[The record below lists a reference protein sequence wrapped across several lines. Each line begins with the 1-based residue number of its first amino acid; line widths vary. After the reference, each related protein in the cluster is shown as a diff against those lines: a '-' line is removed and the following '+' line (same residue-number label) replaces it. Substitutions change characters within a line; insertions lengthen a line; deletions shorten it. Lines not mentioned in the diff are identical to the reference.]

1 METPVEIYYNT
12 HPDATIKEFIDFV
25 KEETRRKNE
34 AERER
39 SEKCTNWYKEL
50 AGRYFIINFNGSSF
64 LAIYVDHW
72 PSNEFN
78 NKYQCYGISIKD
90 SYCIS
95 NQNGREVNRYWF
107 KNPYE
112 KPYYGRNEGSCKE
125 ITKEEF
131 DDIANKYSQIKDIVE
146 SINLK

>member
-1 METPVEIYYNT
+1 METPVEIYYKT
-12 HPDATIKEFIDFV
+12 HPDATIKDFIDFI

-50 AGRYFIINFNGSSF
+50 AGRYFIFNFNGSSF
-64 LAIYVDHW
+64 LAVYVDHC

-112 KPYYGRNEGSCKE
+112 E